1 MKKRSSRKSKP
12 AEEEGEEEEEEE
24 EEEEDRPSSVSP
36 RGKET
41 VGDDGSDQIR
51 RRRSL
56 THP

>member
-12 AEEEGEEEEEEE
+12 AEEEEEEE